1 MQVKVPEQMLEEL
14 LQNDGVI
21 DRDKGLVDKGLVD
34 KDRDKRVSTKT
45 ALKASGSSAKS
56 VEPV

>member
-1 MQVKVPEQMLEEL
+1 MLEEL